1 MGDFFD
7 GLDGWVLR
15 PGESDYDD
23 ARAAWN
29 GMVDHRPRM
38 IVKCASVSDV
48 VAAVRYARDARLG
61 IGVRCGGHA
70 ALGPAVPDD
79 ALLIDLRPLH
89 GVQVDPERRTAVV
102 KGGTMLGA
110 VDRGSLPHG
119 LATTTGSVSHTG
131 VGGFT
136 LGGGMGWLARQYG
149 LACDNVLSFEV
160 VTADGEVVRASRN
173 EHPELYW
180 GLRGG
185 GGNFGVVT
193 EFEFRLHEVDPRA
206 LLVELTFPLDAGLA
220 VLGGWRDL
228 SAMAPRQATFT
239 ASVSGAEVS
248 VGYVWVGEPDQGKG
262 LVPELRGLGRPVRER
277 VSELTYPE
285 LQTIDDEA
293 DRHGLR
299 QYSKCHYL
307 ATFPDAAIEAFL
319 TRGAKDGSG
328 EGLPGGWLEAYG
340 GAIADVPDEETAFG
354 HRQTLLEFG
363 VRSPWTDP
371 AEDAD
376 RIAVTKQVAA
386 ALEPFASGVYVNMLS
401 DDGTDGVR
409 RAYPPA
415 KLARL
420 AEVKKAYDPD
430 NVFHLNQNIK
440 PAP

>member
-1 MGDFFD
+1 MGDAID

-15 PGESDYDD
+15 PGDAGYDD
-23 ARAAWN
+23 TRAAWN

-38 IVKCASVSDV
+38 IIGCVSVDDV
-48 VAAVRYARDARLG
+48 VTAVRFARDSGLE

-70 ALGPAVPDD
+70 VLGPAVPESG
-79 ALLIDLRPLH
+79 LLIDLRPLR
-89 GVQVDPERRTAVV
+89 GAQVDPARRTATV
-102 KGGTMLGA
+102 KGGSLAGV
-110 VDRGSLPHG
+110 VDGGTLPHG

-131 VGGFT
+131 IGGFT

-160 VTADGEVVRASRN
+160 VTATGEVVRANST
-173 EHPELYW
+173 EHPDLYW

-185 GGNFGVVT
+185 GGNFGIVT
-193 EFEFRLHEVDPRA
+193 EFEFRLHDVDPRA
-206 LLVELTFPLDAGLA
+206 LLAELTFPLDDGLA
-220 VLGGWRDL
+220 VLRGWRDL
-228 SAMAPRQATFT
+228 NAVAPRQATFT

-248 VGYVWVGEPDQGKG
+248 VGFVWVGDPDQGKG
-262 LVPELRGLGRPVRER
+262 LLPELRGLGRPVRER
-277 VSELTYPE
+277 VLEPTYAE

-299 QYSKCHYL
+299 QFSKDHYL
-307 ATFPDAAIEAFL
+307 STFPDAAIEAFL
-319 TRGAKDGSG
+319 YRGAGKGSG
-328 EGLPGGWLEAYG
+328 TDRPGGWLEAYG
-340 GAIADVPDEETAFG
+340 GAIAEVPDEETAFG

-363 VRSPWTDP
+363 VRSSWTDP
-371 AEDAD
+371 AEDTD

-386 ALEPFASGVYVNMLS
+386 ALEPFANGVYVNMLS
-401 DDGTDGVR
+401 DDGSDGVH

-420 AEVKKAYDPD
+420 AEVKRAYDPD
-430 NVFHLNQNIK
+430 NVFHLNQNIT